1 MNICVTKRIKL
12 YKKEAELLASLEAGE
27 WRSVKNLDREIK
39 RYQEYARAT
48 FRKDRRVSI
57 RISSKD
63 LAGLQKRALEEGI
76 PYQTL
81 ISSVLHKY
89 LARTLVER

>member
-1 MNICVTKRIKL
+1 MTNKIKL
-12 YKKEAELLASLEAGE
+12 DKEEAALLAAVEAGE
-27 WRSVKNLDREIK
+27 WKPVNNLDDEIK

-48 FRKDRRVSI
+48 FRKDCRVNI
-57 RISSKD
+57 RISGRD
-63 LAGLQKRALEEGI
+63 LQGLQKRALEEGI

-89 LARTLVER
+89 LSGSLVER